1 MIKDIEEKIADNIDN
16 YIRCKNI
23 KNICINISQVYEKN
37 KAYFYD
43 KVSRYDEIMLI
54 KHDNITYIEDILD
67 LNPQSKLKLKEFKTF
82 CNLMLYGYDQEIT
95 INQINFVRNINISFV
110 DEIEMIW
117 PEIGLFFK
125 LTNDYIE
132 IRIRCCKKG
141 NYILASN
148 EHNNNNINI
157 NLGKMIDELKLAM
170 LKEVGLDH
178 YKENHPEVI
187 TFKNKSI
194 FDIITEQFSQLNFE
208 YFNAEDLVKY
218 INKNINED
226 FFITNKETDSLN
238 ISLNSK
244 ENKKIAL
251 MLYDKIMKSHF
262 RESSEMAQLI
272 NLIIFYC
279 ELSNKAPRLSIDI
292 SNIPVNHTKLNNLKK
307 ITIYSFNFENC
318 LIIDIGGHEKTITC
332 KIVIDNYDYIDTESL
347 AVLYDAFLNIIK
359 QHVNETIKND
369 APLTLDHLELYKMV
383 KI

>member
-332 KIVIDNYDYIDTESL
+332 KIVIDNYDYIDTENL

>member
-1 MIKDIEEKIADNIDN
+1 MIKDIEKKITDNIDN
-16 YIRCKNI
+16 YIRCQNI
-23 KNICINISQVYEKN
+23 KNICMNISQVYEKN

-54 KHDNITYIEDILD
+54 KHDNINYIEDILD
-67 LNPQSKLKLKEFKTF
+67 MNTQSKLKLKEFKTF
-82 CNLMLYGYDQEIT
+82 CNFMLYGYDQETT

-110 DEIEMIW
+110 DEIEMSW
-117 PEIGLFFK
+117 PEIGLLFK

-132 IRIRCCKKG
+132 IRIRSCKKG
-141 NYILASN
+141 NYILSSN
-148 EHNNNNINI
+148 QHNNNNINI
-157 NLGKMIDELKLAM
+157 NLGKMIDELKLTM
-170 LKEVGLDH
+170 LKEVDLGH

-187 TFKNKSI
+187 SFKNKSI
-194 FDIITEQFSQLNFE
+194 FDIITEHFSQLNFE
-208 YFNAEDLVKY
+208 YFNAEYLVKY
-218 INKNINED
+218 INKNINKN
-226 FFITNKETDSLN
+226 FFITNKETDSLT
-238 ISLNSK
+238 ISLDSK

-279 ELSNKAPRLSIDI
+279 ELSNKDPILSVDI
-292 SNIPVNHTKLNNLKK
+292 SNIPVNYTKLNNLKK
-307 ITIYSFNFENC
+307 MTIYSFNFGNC

-332 KIVIDNYDYIDTESL
+332 KIVIDNYAYIDTESL

-369 APLTLDHLELYKMV
+369 DPLTLDHLELYKMV